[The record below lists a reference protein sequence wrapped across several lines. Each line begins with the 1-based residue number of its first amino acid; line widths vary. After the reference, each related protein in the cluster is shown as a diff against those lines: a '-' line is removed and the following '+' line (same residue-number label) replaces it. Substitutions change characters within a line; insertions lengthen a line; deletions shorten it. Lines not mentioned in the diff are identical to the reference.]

1 MNLDVALVI
10 LSASMDEL
18 REKFGVES
26 IAVFGSTARNEA
38 RSDSDVD
45 VLVEFDPEAKV
56 GLFKFIRLQ
65 WQLEELL
72 ENKVDLVTR
81 GGLFPQLRDIILEEA
96 VYVS

>member
-1 MNLDVALVI
+1 MNRDEALMI
-10 LSASMDEL
+10 LSGSKDEL
-18 REKFGVES
+18 REKFGVKS

-65 WQLEELL
+65 WQLEVLL

-81 GGLFPQLRDIILEEA
+81 GGLFPQLKDIILKEA

>member
-1 MNLDVALVI
+1 MNRDEALVI
-10 LSASMDEL
+10 LSDSKDEL
-18 REKFGVES
+18 REKFGVKS

-38 RSDSDVD
+38 QSGSDVD
-45 VLVEFDPEAKV
+45 VLVEFDSRAEI

-81 GGLFPQLRDIILEEA
+81 GGLFPQLKDSILKEA